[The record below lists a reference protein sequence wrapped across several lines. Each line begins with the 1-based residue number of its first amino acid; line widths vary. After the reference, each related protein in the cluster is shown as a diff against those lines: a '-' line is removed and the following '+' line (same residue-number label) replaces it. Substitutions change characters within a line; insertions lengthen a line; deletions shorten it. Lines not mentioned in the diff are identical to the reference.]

1 MASTIK
7 TVIKMRAPL
16 LRYRPQRRK
25 SPAPKAYEVSVSCA
39 VFIPMST
46 DSIITAQQELARP
59 ITATLIGS
67 GIRAAKITIVTLQTN
82 ASMLVMI
89 DGTASLAKVFKRVPL
104 ECGLALGS
112 KKPNSS

>member
-1 MASTIK
+1 
-7 TVIKMRAPL
+7 MRAPL

-46 DSIITAQQELARP
+46 DSTITAQHDMARP
-59 ITATLIGS
+59 TTATLIGS
-67 GIRAAKITIVTLQTN
+67 DIRAAKITIVTLPRN
-82 ASMLVMI
+82 ASMPVMI
-89 DGTASLAKVFKRVPL
+89 DGTASLAKVFNRVML